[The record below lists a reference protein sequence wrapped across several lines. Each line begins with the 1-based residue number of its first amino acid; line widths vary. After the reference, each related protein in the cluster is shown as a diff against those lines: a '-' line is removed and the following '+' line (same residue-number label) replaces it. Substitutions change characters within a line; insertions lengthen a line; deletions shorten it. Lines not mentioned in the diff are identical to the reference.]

1 MATGRQLLIARTA
14 NDDVTI
20 LVDIEVGIP
29 KAPYVEAFR
38 FVRSGRRGRIGL
50 DNLGRAFW
58 IQTVIVRGQG
68 ARHAHARSMTAH
80 ARL

>member
-1 MATGRQLLIARTA
+1 MDPWLGNRCGAARAVDVLRVEIHAEDLSHPWQQARQLLIARTA

-38 FVRSGRRGRIGL
+38 FVRSGRRGEDRVG
-50 DNLGRAFW
+50 
-58 IQTVIVRGQG
+58 
-68 ARHAHARSMTAH
+68 
-80 ARL
+80 